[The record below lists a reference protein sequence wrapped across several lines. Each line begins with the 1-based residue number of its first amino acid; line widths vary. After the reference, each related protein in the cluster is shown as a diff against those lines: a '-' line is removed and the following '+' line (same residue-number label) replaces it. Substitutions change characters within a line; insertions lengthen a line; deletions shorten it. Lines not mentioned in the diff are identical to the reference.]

1 MRGGGAGAEAEA
13 EAEAAIMAGE
23 SSGVVAG
30 SLRAR
35 GGETQRRRGDD
46 GEKQKAAELH
56 GTGQRRLVVKVK
68 LGRLLGRRSGICRHA
83 VRCLALNGLGLGCT
97 VRCRSPRTCVK
108 WVHVVLD

>member
-1 MRGGGAGAEAEA
+1 
-13 EAEAAIMAGE
+13 MAGE

-46 GEKQKAAELH
+46 GENRRQRNCTELDR
-56 GTGQRRLVVKVK
+56 GRLVVKVK

-83 VRCLALNGLGLGCT
+83 VRCLALNWLGLGCT

>member
-1 MRGGGAGAEAEA
+1 
-13 EAEAAIMAGE
+13 MAGE

-46 GEKQKAAELH
+46 GESRTARNRTELDR
-56 GTGQRRLVVKVK
+56 GRLVVKVK

-83 VRCLALNGLGLGCT
+83 V
-97 VRCRSPRTCVK
+97 
-108 WVHVVLD
+108 